1 MTEDNPKLTD
11 DLGQEIIAANS
22 EQLKR
27 EVELFA
33 NNIEQNKKDE
43 ANYKTQWEVEK
54 RIYELLLDGDNQRAV
69 NPKIKV
75 EELDEYWDLQKKMLQ
90 FKYREV
96 KHLAEGK
103 LKHYE
108 MNNTHLKEQLES
120 AQSKLKELEGVAN
133 G

>member
-1 MTEDNPKLTD
+1 MVDDNPKLTD

-22 EQLKR
+22 EQLRR
-27 EVELFA
+27 EVQLFTD
-33 NNIEQNKKDE
+33 NIEQNKKDE

-54 RIYELLLDGDNQRAV
+54 RLYELLLEGDNSTAT
-69 NPKIKV
+69 NPKIKA
-75 EELDEYWDLQKKMLQ
+75 ETLPEYWELQKKMLQ
-90 FKYREV
+90 FKFREV
-96 KHLAEGK
+96 KHLAESK